1 VNEKIEGFY
10 HTCKAKGLKGDEGV
24 LIPQSNVQ
32 HLMLSE
38 EVVEAVK
45 QGRFHIYPVRTID
58 DGIEIL
64 TGVKA
69 GVMKTDGNYEA
80 DTVHFKANKRLAEMA
95 DEITKFGEFS
105 RRPLD

>member
-1 VNEKIEGFY
+1 
-10 HTCKAKGLKGDEGV
+10 
-24 LIPQSNVQ
+24 
-32 HLMLSE
+32 MLSE

-45 QGRFHIYPVRTID
+45 QGRFHIYPVGTID

-69 GVMKTDGNYEA
+69 GVLKNDGNYEA
-80 DTVHFKANKRLAEMA
+80 DTVHFKVNKRLAQMA

-105 RRPLD
+105 RRPRD